1 MNDQSFSLTPFPS
14 ARPPPPVTIG
24 GTIARHAH
32 TLAVRYRLLGRLEDL
47 AISEPAPVPERK
59 DGLWKDTCFEV
70 FLAVRGAPEYWE
82 FNLSPAGRWNVYR
95 FASYRGGMTEEPAFT
110 ALPFSVE
117 SEEDVLC
124 LALELD
130 LGRILRGGLALEVAI
145 SAILKHKDGSLTH
158 WALIH
163 RGPQP
168 DFHRRDGFIIAL

>member
-1 MNDQSFSLTPFPS
+1 MKDQSFSLTPFPS
-14 ARPPPPVTIG
+14 ARPLPPVTID
-24 GTIARHAH
+24 GTIARHAD

-47 AISEPAPVPERK
+47 AIPDPAPVPERK
-59 DGLWKDTCFEV
+59 DGLWKATCFEL
-70 FLAVRGAPEYWE
+70 FLAVKGAPQYWE
-82 FNLSPAGRWNVYR
+82 FNLSPAGRWNVYC
-95 FASYRGGMTEEPAFT
+95 FFSYRRGMAEEPAFA

-117 SEEDVLC
+117 SEKDALC

-130 LGRILRGGLALEVAI
+130 LGRIVWGGLALEVAI
-145 SAILKHKDGSLTH
+145 SAILNHKDGSVTH